1 MFGAIKRAL
10 LRMARAAVQN
20 ALNGLNQQLNVVQQQ
35 AYRPMQMMVQQV
47 VGGVWVGR
55 GADAF
60 VQEVSSIMMPNVN
73 QIAEQIVRTQRNI
86 QFAVDRIDQA
96 DQQVRT
102 RAGALG
108 DLFGNIAAGL

>member
-20 ALNGLNQQLNVVQQQ
+20 ALGQLTQQFNVVQQQ

-47 VGGVWVGR
+47 TGGIWIGR

-60 VQEVSSIMMPNVN
+60 VQEVQSLMMPNTN
-73 QIAEQIVRTQRNI
+73 QIADQIMRTRGNV
-86 QFAVDRIDQA
+86 QFAMDRIDQA
-96 DQQVRT
+96 DQQVRS
-102 RAGALG
+102 RVNALADVFGAI
-108 DLFGNIAAGL
+108 F